1 MTLEEDLQKNIDGE
15 IRFSTGDRALYAS
28 DSSNYR
34 HVPMGVVIPRS
45 VEDIVKT
52 ISICAKY
59 GAPIVHRGGGTA
71 LAGQTISTDAV
82 VIDSSKYCHTII
94 SIDPEKKEAVVEPGV
109 VLDDL
114 RNEAKKHGLTFGP
127 DPSTHNHNT
136 LGGMIGNNSCGV
148 HSVWA
153 GRTVDNVESLEVMTY
168 DGLRLT
174 VGAMN
179 TVELQ
184 ARLANPGREGEIFR
198 ALKALQEK
206 YADEIRATFPHLP
219 RLVSGYRLEQLL
231 PENGFH
237 VARALVGTESTCVS
251 LLRATLRLVPDLE
264 KSMVILAF
272 DSLEHASDAIP
283 AVIALK
289 PIACEAMDEQFTQNM
304 RKKHYMEDHI
314 ADLPPGKA
322 WLMIQCGG
330 KTLQEAKDHGQ
341 LFVESARRIPHLTS
355 AIFVD
360 DPKKRSALWDI
371 RKAGLPVTAWVPGQ
385 KRDTWEGWEDSAV
398 PLDKLGEYVRKLKVL
413 MQKHDLHSPM
423 YGHFGDGLIHM
434 RLDTGLHT
442 KSEVA
447 NFRSFMEEAADLV
460 VSLGGSLSGE
470 HGDGQSRSELLPR
483 MYTPNII
490 KAFKEFKDI
499 WDPQNKMNPGDKAEP
514 VKKLD
519 HDLRF
524 GPSYK
529 PSPLKTVF
537 KYPESN
543 SDFRRAILRC
553 VGVGECRRKEE
564 GAMCPSYRAT
574 REERHSTRG
583 RARLF
588 QEMLQGNPVTQG
600 WKAEEV
606 KEGLHLCLA
615 CKACKSECPVNVDM
629 ATYKAEF
636 LHHYYE
642 GGTRPLIHHIVGRI
656 PFWARMANLF
666 PGLPHIANALMNTR
680 FLKKLIGVHPDRAV
694 PKLSPQPFRDRFKKE
709 MRRSRHVILWADTFN
724 NYFTPHV
731 LEAAAAVIRKA
742 GFSVSLSKKHLCCGR
757 PYYDY
762 GMLDPAKE
770 KLKAL
775 IDNLVPELTGETW
788 VVGVEPSCLAV
799 FRDELLNIFP
809 DNPDAKRLSERT
821 LTLGEFLDRHS
832 HFKPPQTDR
841 KIIVH
846 GHCHQKSIL
855 GMQFDEKLLRAMSAK
870 VDMLD
875 SGCCGMAGSFGY
887 EHDKYPVSRTIAN
900 LKLLPAVEAADENDI
915 IVATGFSCRTQ
926 ISAFSKRFPLTLP
939 EVLNGELDERGKT

>member
-1 MTLEEDLQKNIDGE
+1 MTLEEDLRQNIDGE
-15 IRFSTGDRALYAS
+15 VRFSTGDRALYAS

-34 HVPMGVVIPRS
+34 HVPMGAVIPRS
-45 VEDIVKT
+45 VEDIAKT
-52 ISICAKY
+52 VSICSKH

-71 LAGQTISTDAV
+71 LAGQTISTGAV
-82 VIDSSKYCHTII
+82 VIDSSKYCNAIL
-94 SIDPEKKEAVVEPGV
+94 SINPEKKQAVVEPGV

-114 RNEAKKHGLTFGP
+114 RNEARKHGLTFGP

-148 HSVWA
+148 HSVWT
-153 GRTVDNVESLEVMTY
+153 GRTVDNVESLEIMTY

-174 VGAMN
+174 VGLTDDA
-179 TVELQ
+179 ELQ
-184 ARLANPGREGEIFR
+184 ARMTRPGREGEIFK
-198 ALKALQEK
+198 ALKGLQEK
-206 YADEIRATFPHLP
+206 YASEVRATFPHLP

-251 LLRATLRLVPDLE
+251 VLRATVRLVPYLE
-264 KSMVILAF
+264 KSMAVLAF
-272 DSLEHASDAIP
+272 DSLEHAADAIP

-289 PIACEAMDEQFTQNM
+289 PIACEALDEQFIQAM
-304 RKKHYMEDHI
+304 RRKHYLEDHI
-314 ADLPPGKA
+314 SDLPPGKA
-322 WLMIQCGG
+322 WLIVQCGG
-330 KTLQEAKDHGQ
+330 KDQKEADANGHA
-341 LFVESARRIPHLTS
+341 FVEGARKLPHLTS
-355 AIFVD
+355 AVFVED
-360 DPKKRSALWDI
+360 AEKRATLWDI
-371 RKAGLPVTAWVPGQ
+371 RKAGLPITAWVPGQ

-398 PLDKLGEYVRKLKVL
+398 PLDKLGEYVRRLKAL

-442 KSEVA
+442 KDEVA
-447 NFRSFMEEAADLV
+447 NFRSFMEEAATLV
-460 VSLGGSLSGE
+460 VSCGGSLSGE

-490 KAFKEFKDI
+490 HAFKEFKDV
-499 WDPQNKMNPGDKAEP
+499 WDPQNKMNPGDKAGP

-524 GPSYK
+524 GPHYR
-529 PSPLKTVF
+529 PAPLKTVF

-543 SDFRRAILRC
+543 SDFRRAVLRC
-553 VGVGECRRKEE
+553 VGVGECRRHEE

-583 RARLF
+583 RAHLF

-600 WKAEEV
+600 WKSEAV
-606 KEGLHLCLA
+606 KEGLHLCLS

-642 GGTRPLIHHIVGRI
+642 DKKRPLIHQIVGRI
-656 PFWARMANLF
+656 PLWAKMANML
-666 PGLPHIANALMNTR
+666 PGLPHIANVLMNTR
-680 FLKKLIGVHPDRAV
+680 LLKKLVGVHPDRTV
-694 PKLSPQPFRDRFKKE
+694 PKLSPRPFRDRFKKE

-731 LEAAAAVIRKA
+731 LEATVSVIRKA
-742 GFSVSLSKKHLCCGR
+742 GFSVSLPKKDLCCGR

-770 KLKAL
+770 KLRAL
-775 IDNLVPELTGETW
+775 MDNLVPELTGETW
-788 VVGVEPSCLAV
+788 IVGVEPSCLAV
-799 FRDELLNIFP
+799 FRDELLGIFP
-809 DNPDAKRLSERT
+809 NNQDAKRLSERT
-821 LTLGEFLDRHS
+821 LTLGEFLERHS
-832 HFKPPQTDR
+832 DFEPPKTDK

-846 GHCHQKSIL
+846 GHCHQKSVL
-855 GMQFDEKLLRAMSAK
+855 GMGPDEKVLREMSTK

-900 LKLLPAVEAADENDI
+900 LRLLPAVEAAKEDDI

-926 ISAFSKRFPLTLP
+926 ISAFSKRNPLTLP
-939 EVLNGELDERGKT
+939 EVLNGEFNEKGKT